1 MNTIE
6 DEQALG
12 IHLVDHGFSEDSLFD
27 KYYKVCVLEICSPKV
42 LEVKEHT
49 YIHKL
54 NSLRPNGLNVS
65 NPFSIPLLYK

>member
-1 MNTIE
+1 MPVE

-12 IHLVDHGFSEDSLFD
+12 VHLVEHGFSDNSMFD
-27 KYYKVCVLEICSPKV
+27 KYYRVCVLEVCSPKV